1 MNRRHLLARLWW
13 YLRELAGETGY
24 DHYLA
29 HHHKHRTAQAPLTR
43 REFER
48 LKNRTT
54 VRCC

>member
-1 MNRRHLLARLWW
+1 MNLQHLPTRLWW

-24 DHYLA
+24 DHYVA
-29 HHHKHRTAQAPLTR
+29 HYRKHRTAGAPLTR

-48 LKNRTT
+48 LKSGTA